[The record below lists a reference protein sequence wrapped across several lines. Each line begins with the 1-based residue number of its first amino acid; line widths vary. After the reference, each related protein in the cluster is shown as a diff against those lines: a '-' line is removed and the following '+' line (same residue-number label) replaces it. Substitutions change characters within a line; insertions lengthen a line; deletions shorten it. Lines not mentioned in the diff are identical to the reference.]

1 MPVKKAV
8 GVLLAGTVAAV
19 GTALWG
25 LWFLLACAVVGTIL
39 IGLGGQE

>member
-1 MPVKKAV
+1 MRRAA
-8 GVLLAGTVAAV
+8 GVLGAGVIAAV

-39 IGLGGQE
+39 IGLGGQDE